1 MVTPDDDDD
10 ALSWAGAR
18 DPSHFET
25 PVAVVPAKPSRAER
39 RAAKASTAG
48 DGALGARE
56 PDETEDGASA
66 TRFGAVADGAVLVSL
81 GILGGIYLL
90 YTVGW
95 IISLQRLYYIASTAL
110 DQGAFEVQQYL
121 AIAAP
126 VAWFVSVIWFT
137 RHRHPVARLIWLIV
151 GAVLLVPWPF
161 VLGS

>member
-1 MVTPDDDDD
+1 MTPDDDDD
-10 ALSWAGAR
+10 ALSWGGAR

-25 PVAVVPAKPSRAER
+25 PVAAIAPKPTRAER
-39 RAAKASTAG
+39 RAARSQDVAPWHEPAPGEEDETDAATAG
-48 DGALGARE
+48 
-56 PDETEDGASA
+56 
-66 TRFGAVADGAVLVSL
+66 RFGAVADGAVLISL

-95 IISLQRLYYIASTAL
+95 IISLQRLYYIATTAL
-110 DQGAFEVQQYL
+110 DQEAFVVQQYL

-126 VAWFVSVIWFT
+126 VAWFVAVIWFT

-151 GAVLLVPWPF
+151 GAVVLVPWPF

>member
-25 PVAVVPAKPSRAER
+25 PVA
-39 RAAKASTAG
+39 AA
-48 DGALGARE
+48 R
-56 PDETEDGASA
+56 ASA
-66 TRFGAVADGAVLVSL
+66 AHPAEAGAPGQEDEQDAAPSTRFGAVADGAVLVSL

-95 IISLQRLYYIASTAL
+95 IISLQRLYYIATTAL
-110 DQGAFEVQQYL
+110 DQSAFEVQQYL

-126 VAWFVSVIWFT
+126 VAWFVAVIWFT

>member
-1 MVTPDDDDD
+1 MTPDDDDD

-25 PVAVVPAKPSRAER
+25 PVSVAPAKPSRAER
-39 RAAKASTAG
+39 RAAKARTPEDDAPAAG
-48 DGALGARE
+48 DEE
-56 PDETEDGASA
+56 PEDEASA

-95 IISLQRLYYIASTAL
+95 IISLQRLYYIATTAL

-126 VAWFVSVIWFT
+126 VAWFVAVIWFT
-137 RHRHPVARLIWLIV
+137 RHRHPVARLIWLII